1 MTESTP
7 FEHPKRVGPYHI
19 LHVIGEGGM
28 GIVYAAAQKEP
39 LERRVALELI
49 KIGMDTREIVT
60 RFASERYMSPAQ
72 LLDGAS
78 GIDTRTDI
86 YALGVLGAVLED
98 PPGPSSRFD
107 SKHATQEAG
116 RARGRPDRHGTGVP
130 AGEPRTMRKRPWGA
144 RSQPCPPE
152 AEIGSSVAGGV
163 VPR

>member
-98 PPGPSSRFD
+98 PPGPSTDSTASTPHRKLVALVGGLIGTAQVFLQASR
-107 SKHATQEAG
+107 G
-116 RARGRPDRHGTGVP
+116 P
-130 AGEPRTMRKRPWGA
+130 
-144 RSQPCPPE
+144 
-152 AEIGSSVAGGV
+152 
-163 VPR
+163 